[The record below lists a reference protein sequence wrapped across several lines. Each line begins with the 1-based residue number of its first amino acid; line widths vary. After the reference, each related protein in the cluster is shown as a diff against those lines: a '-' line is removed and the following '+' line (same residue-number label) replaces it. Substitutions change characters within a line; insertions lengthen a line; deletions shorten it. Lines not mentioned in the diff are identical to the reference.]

1 MMDRDDLQIS
11 RVTRSKETARISYNH
26 LSRWYDLLAGT
37 SEQKLSTEG
46 LQMLGAESGE
56 NILEV
61 GFGTGH
67 NILALA
73 KSLGEKGNV
82 YGIDLSDG
90 MLAITTSRLERAN
103 LLKSVDLR
111 CGDATK
117 LPYENEVFDGIFSS
131 FTLELFD
138 TAEIPLVL
146 NECRR
151 VLKQNGRICIV
162 SMSKNGKQNLMR
174 RLYDWAHEKFPD
186 VVDCRPIFVQHALK
200 TAGFEIILVSCRS
213 MWGLPVELV
222 LGIKIS
228 EEQD

>member
-11 RVTRSKETARISYNH
+11 RVTRSKEIARISYNH

-46 LQMLGAESGE
+46 LQMLGVKSGE
-56 NILEV
+56 NILEI

-73 KSLGEKGNV
+73 KSLSERGNV

-138 TAEIPLVL
+138 TPEIPLVL

-162 SMSKNGKQNLMR
+162 SMSKNEKQNSMR
-174 RLYDWAHEKFPD
+174 RLYEWAHEKFPN
-186 VVDCRPIFVQHALK
+186 VVDCRPIFVQQTMK
-200 TAGFEIILVSCRS
+200 TAGFEIKQVSCRS

-222 LGIKIS
+222 LGN
-228 EEQD
+228 